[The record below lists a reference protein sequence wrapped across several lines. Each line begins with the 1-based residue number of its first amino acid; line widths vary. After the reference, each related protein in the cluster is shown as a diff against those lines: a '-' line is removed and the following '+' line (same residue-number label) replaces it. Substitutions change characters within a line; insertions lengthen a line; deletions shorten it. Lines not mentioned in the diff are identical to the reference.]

1 MSKNDST
8 QTSSLL
14 TVQEAADRLRCSRG
28 LVYALCLQGK
38 LEHHRLGLGRGTI
51 RIQEAAIASFLS
63 ATIVEPLK
71 STSHYPLKHFKRDNK
86 AGSRKP

>member
-8 QTSSLL
+8 PTSSLL
-14 TVQEAADRLRCSRG
+14 TVREAADRLRCSRG

-71 STSHYPLKHFKRDNK
+71 STTHYSLKHLKRGAK
-86 AGSRKP
+86 SATR